1 MSLENS
7 NLSYEAQQ
15 EMALLLQQM
24 VDNPATRSE
33 TLRIVKKVRQDVPLP
48 EVEMEEKANRVLE
61 ETTKKYQ
68 ALEQKLREKEKA
80 EAIRDRRNALIEKGL
95 AQSKE
100 EISEIEKVMVDK
112 GIANHET
119 AAEYFQYMKQAAAP
133 TPSQFPRPVMSNFDV
148 KGYFKNP
155 VAAARENA
163 HAALTELRKNPKPI
177 GL

>member
-7 NLSYEAQQ
+7 MSLEAQQ
-15 EMALLLQQM
+15 ELAILMKEM

-33 TLRIVKKVRQDVPLP
+33 TLRLVKKVRQDVPIP
-48 EVEMEEKANRVLE
+48 EVEMEDKTNRVLE
-61 ETTKKYQ
+61 EANKKVQ
-68 ALEQKLREKEKA
+68 NLEMKLREKEKA
-80 EAIRDRRNALIEKGL
+80 ETLKERRASLVEKGL
-95 AQSKE
+95 VQSKD
-100 EISEIEKVMVDK
+100 EISEVEKVMVDK

-119 AAEYFQYMKQAAAP
+119 AAEYYQWMKQAAAP

-163 HAALTELRKNPKPI
+163 HAALMELRKNPKPI

>member
-1 MSLENS
+1 MSLENNMS
-7 NLSYEAQQ
+7 LEAQQ
-15 EMALLLQQM
+15 ELAILMKEM

-33 TLRIVKKVRQDVPLP
+33 TLRLVKKVRQDVPIP
-48 EVEMEEKANRVLE
+48 EVEMEDKTNRVLE
-61 ETTKKYQ
+61 EANKKVQ
-68 ALEQKLREKEKA
+68 SLELKLREKEKA
-80 EAIRDRRNALIEKGL
+80 ETLKERRQSLVEKGL
-95 AQSKE
+95 VQSKD
-100 EISEIEKVMVDK
+100 EISEVEKVMVDK

-119 AAEYFQYMKQAAAP
+119 AAEYYNWMKQAAAP

-163 HAALTELRKNPKPI
+163 AAALMELRKNPKPI